1 MLKWPR
7 IDPQIVILFPVSCQS
22 LNVFISMR
30 LAFPSKSY
38 DYMYW
43 HVKMISLRAEFSLG
57 YSTENLCFVNSSP
70 YKRR

>member
-1 MLKWPR
+1 
-7 IDPQIVILFPVSCQS
+7 
-22 LNVFISMR
+22 VFISLR

-43 HVKMISLRAEFSLG
+43 RVKMISLRADFSLG